1 MSILPKAIYKFSA
14 NPIKISREF
23 FTELEQIILKLV
35 QNHKRSQ
42 IAKAITR
49 KNKAGGIRR
58 IDFKLY
64 YKSQGQSNRHK
75 ELVTICTTKHKA
87 TVIKNYLIILTQNQ
101 IHQSMERTKDLR
113 NEPILIWSINL

>member
-23 FTELEQIILKLV
+23 FTELEQIILKFV

-58 IDFKLY
+58 TDFKLNC
-64 YKSQGQSNRHK
+64 KSQGQSNRHK
-75 ELVTICTTKHKA
+75 EVDTICTTKHKA
-87 TVIKNYLIILTQNQ
+87 TVIKKTIL
-101 IHQSMERTKDLR
+101 S
-113 NEPILIWSINL
+113 S